1 MVSIRVIRPHLNF
14 MNWNAVLLYNS
25 PLGRSPLTKDLT
37 ATRVFHGHP
46 LITTS

>member
-25 PLGRSPLTKDLT
+25 PFRQV
-37 ATRVFHGHP
+37 AAH
-46 LITTS
+46 